1 MPTLAS
7 TGDHGQSS
15 GALGR
20 AGSAHDV
27 LGMAG
32 KPQMPRQQLTRG
44 KDGAYRAVSTVTE
57 LVAVRVCTGVTGGR
71 GEDLQA
77 PGCTLPSVVRGPVA
91 SASSGAY

>member
-20 AGSAHDV
+20 AGSAHDI

-44 KDGAYRAVSTVTE
+44 KDGAYRAVSTETE
-57 LVAVRVCTGVTGGR
+57 LVAVRSAPASQEGVGKICK
-71 GEDLQA
+71 LLAALFQ
-77 PGCTLPSVVRGPVA
+77 VW
-91 SASSGAY
+91 SAGQ